1 MGSEPGERGEVRS
14 EWRVTN
20 PRRVKDEHDEGK
32 TPRMRSEMDRYAG
45 Q

>member
-1 MGSEPGERGEVRS
+1 M
-14 EWRVTN
+14 TN

-32 TPRMRSEMDRYAG
+32 TPRMRSEMDRVAG